1 MIGYDTYWIYSTW
14 RKAGMGVFGDGYGAR
29 WSMAAID
36 DSIGG
41 VVNFERVTRTI

>member
-1 MIGYDTYWIYSTW
+1 ML
-14 RKAGMGVFGDGYGAR
+14 DGRCGTARCGAR

-41 VVNFERVTRTI
+41 VGHSEQEDRTV

>member
-1 MIGYDTYWIYSTW
+1 M
-14 RKAGMGVFGDGYGAR
+14 GMFHTAQRSHKLSVEGQSAR

-41 VVNFERVTRTI
+41 VGHFGWVARTVQ